1 MTTTQPF
8 TTSSGDYLSVLLSLW
23 IPRYG
28 WTIILPIA
36 ICAAVGFVY
45 DPRFLLIALMLLFI
59 VVPMLMSFLYTYYML
74 TPEARRAVIRKQVE
88 IDENNFIRL
97 IYLSDEKKENAESGK
112 SVAQRTLLPIAS
124 EEGRA
129 PLPPLPVPDPE
140 TIQWSEILSVR
151 STSRFR
157 VYILKGSRLTFLLI
171 PWDALRPASATSCSD

>member
-124 EEGRA
+124 EEERA

-140 TIQWSEILSVR
+140 TIKWSEILSVR

-171 PWDALRPASATSCSD
+171 PWDAFRPASATSCSD